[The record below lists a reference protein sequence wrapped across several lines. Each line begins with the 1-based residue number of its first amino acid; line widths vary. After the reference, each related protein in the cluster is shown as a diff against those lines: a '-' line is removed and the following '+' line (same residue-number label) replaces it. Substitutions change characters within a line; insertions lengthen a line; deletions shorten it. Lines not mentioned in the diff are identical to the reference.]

1 MGFGRALRVG
11 LVGLAV
17 ALIALI
23 LADARLGAEPARGE
37 GRIAFTF
44 GESGD
49 LHPSQLAVMDAD
61 GKNRR
66 VLPPWPVIG
75 LSWSPDGRFI
85 AYGSLG
91 NYGIVTMNVDGRQ
104 TYRRVIRNGR
114 NSDWSFSSWA
124 WLSRQIL
131 AARTIVMSA
140 APATNR

>member
-11 LVGLAV
+11 LVGLAA

-75 LSWSPDGRFI
+75 RPTAGSSPMDRWGTT
-85 AYGSLG
+85 A
-91 NYGIVTMNVDGRQ
+91 
-104 TYRRVIRNGR
+104 
-114 NSDWSFSSWA
+114 SS
-124 WLSRQIL
+124 R
-131 AARTIVMSA
+131 
-140 APATNR
+140 